1 MQELQLFIGK
11 ERVDLF
17 KDESVSFTQSIQDI
31 RDIDKIFADFTKTFN
46 VPASKKNNQIFK
58 HYYNFDIDNGFDA
71 RFRVD
76 ATLEINTLPFKKGNV
91 RLEGVKLQNERAHTY
106 RITFFGN
113 TVVLKDIVGSD
124 KISDL
129 DLDAYKEPYN
139 PDRVEDLL
147 FADPTT
153 EDVICPLITHTQRLF
168 FDSSNFTAQTGNL
181 YIGAGLTGV
190 KWNELKYALKL
201 NRIIEQIEL
210 DYGLEFSSDFFKD
223 PNNKVFEDLFIW
235 MHRKSGNVQR
245 LDTNA
250 TAFQTKIVGWSA
262 FQNQGDPATS
272 FGPPFY
278 SNYGGINCTL
288 TNAQADCSVDFYLM
302 GFRVRLFS
310 SQSVPYTVVLK
321 KYVYPNYVEVYR
333 QDVTSGGN
341 FNENFIP
348 VNCGGIGYFDAGNYS
363 VWIEATQAVTFDS
376 CDWSVSYDDFNGGGG
391 TGYVQFNQ
399 TDITTPFTTDVDF
412 IFYPNQQLPNITIID
427 FLNGL
432 FRMFNLT
439 VYADG
444 DIIKVLPLQDFYANN
459 YETYD
464 ITEFVDITKKDINNA
479 LPYRELDIMYQ
490 DTGTFLARK
499 YDELANKDWGAI
511 EYRATTEQ
519 LDGKNYKIQAPF
531 GHMQFERLN
540 NGDGGPLLN
549 LQIGWSVNP
558 DQSAYLGKP
567 LLFYPINTTSSTSYQ
582 ISFVYELNE
591 DGTMKFDKSLTYQFN
606 GLNFP
611 SNSVSFDPNV
621 SKENI
626 HFDIEINEYTRGL
639 EFTDTLFE
647 KYYKDYIVDTFN
659 LKRRLLKTTAHLPI
673 KIFTKLNL
681 NDRLVIKNKTYFIN
695 KITTNLLTGESKF
708 ELLNVV

>member
-31 RDIDKIFADFTKTFN
+31 RDIDKIFADFSKTFN
-46 VPASKKNNQIFK
+46 IPASKKNNQIFK

-76 ATLEINTLPFKKGNV
+76 ATLEINSLPFKKGNV
-91 RLEGVKLQNERAHTY
+91 RLEGVKMQNERAHTY

-129 DLDAYKEPYN
+129 NLDAYKEPYSA
-139 PDRVEDLL
+139 DRVEDLL
-147 FADPTT
+147 FADPIT

-168 FDSSNFTAQTGNL
+168 YDSTNFTAETGNL

-210 DYGLEFSSDFFKD
+210 DYDLEFSDDFFKD
-223 PNNKVFEDLFIW
+223 PTNKVFEDLFIW
-235 MHRKSGNVQR
+235 MHRKSGKVQR
-245 LDTNA
+245 LDTTA
-250 TAFQTKIVGWSA
+250 TTFETKIVGWPT
-262 FQNQGDPATS
+262 FINQGDPATS
-272 FGPPFY
+272 FGPPFFAG
-278 SNYGGINCTL
+278 YGGMRSEL
-288 TNAQADCSVDFYLM
+288 TNAEADCSIDFYLM
-302 GFRVRLFS
+302 AFDVDLQC
-310 SQSVPYTVVLK
+310 SQSIPYTVVLK

-333 QDVTSGGN
+333 EDVTNGGN
-341 FNENFIP
+341 YSQSFIP
-348 VNCGGIGYFDAGNYS
+348 VNCGGVGYFGEGNYS
-363 VWIEATQAVTFDS
+363 VWIEAAQAVTFDQ
-376 CDWSVSYDDFNGGGG
+376 CDWSVNYDDVNGSV
-391 TGYVQFNQ
+391 TGYVQNNS
-399 TDITTPFTTDVDF
+399 TRISTPITTDVDF
-412 IFYPNQQLPNITIID
+412 MFYPNQQLPNITIID

-464 ITEFVDITKKDINNA
+464 ITEFVDITKKDVNNA
-479 LPYRELDIMYQ
+479 LPYRELDIMYK

-519 LDGKNYKIQAPF
+519 LDGKNYKIEAPF

-540 NGDGGPLLN
+540 NGNGGTLLN
-549 LQIGWSVNP
+549 LQIGWSVNE
-558 DQSAYLGKP
+558 DESAYLGKP
-567 LLFYPINTTSSTSYQ
+567 LLFYPINTTSPTNYQ

-591 DGTMKFDKSLTYQFN
+591 DGTMKYDKNLTYQFN

-626 HFDIEINEYTRGL
+626 HFDIEINEYTRTL
-639 EFTDTLFE
+639 DFTDTLFE

-695 KITTNLLTGESKF
+695 KITSNLLTGESKL